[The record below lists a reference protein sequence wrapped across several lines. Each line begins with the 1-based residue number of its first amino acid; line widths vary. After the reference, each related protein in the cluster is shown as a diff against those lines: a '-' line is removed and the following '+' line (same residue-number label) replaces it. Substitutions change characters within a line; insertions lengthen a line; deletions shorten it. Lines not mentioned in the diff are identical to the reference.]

1 MKQIPTIHE
10 LRKKG
15 WKVRVGHFRN
25 FYRFDPKTGK
35 KQSVTVLWKV
45 REESYPDYYLN
56 SRGGYTVITISVPER
71 SEELMGL
78 SNCSEE
84 ELYSRKTG
92 VKKALARALSLLQ

>member
-25 FYRFDPKTGK
+25 FYRFDTKTGQK
-35 KQSVTVLWKV
+35 HSVTVLWKV
-45 REESYPDYYLN
+45 REESYPDFYLS
-56 SRGGYTVITISVPER
+56 SRGGYTVVTISVPER
-71 SEELMGL
+71 SEELMGM

-92 VKKALARALSLLQ
+92 VKKALARALSFLQ

>member
-35 KQSVTVLWKV
+35 KNSVTVLYKV
-45 REESYPDYYLN
+45 REESYPDYYLD
-56 SRGGYTVITISVPER
+56 SKGGYTVISINVPEK
-71 SEELMGL
+71 SEELVGF

-84 ELYSRKTG
+84 ELYCRKTG